1 MTIDE
6 AYIAMFLFL
15 EHLYEMSHSD
25 ELGGL
30 LGAMNLTGIKKT
42 MDPAMWSDWEQAITS
57 APGCWKELQKTFEDK
72 GTDRSR

>member
-15 EHLYEMSHSD
+15 EHLHDIWHSD

-30 LGAMNLTGIKKT
+30 LGSMNLMDVKQTV
-42 MDPAMWSDWEQAITS
+42 DPAMWFDWEQAVAA
-57 APGCWKELQKTFEDK
+57 APECWEKLQKDFCQK
-72 GTDRSR
+72 K